1 MLTFFKNGLHG
12 YKNPRQLGI
21 GYFYDFS
28 NLLKQVA
35 HREMNGIK
43 SYPVL
48 KVWIIHVYD
57 SQFTKYFTS
66 TSRRSSSCF
75 CGTKLSSDVGF
86 YSEKLLHGRH
96 VGRLWDRQDY
106 IEISGR
112 SSLVLLLQ
120 LSRRRSASSYCAR
133 HCTYLQPIPCQINV
147 IIAT

>member
-66 TSRRSSSCF
+66 TSRRSLGCF
-75 CGTKLSSDVGF
+75 RGAKWSSDAGCTA
-86 YSEKLLHGRH
+86 EKLLHGRH
-96 VGRLWDRQDY
+96 VGRLCAGRDRITLKRAADP
-106 IEISGR
+106 
-112 SSLVLLLQ
+112 LLACY
-120 LSRRRSASSYCAR
+120 S
-133 HCTYLQPIPCQINV
+133 NNK
-147 IIAT
+147 